1 MFWCSINYLDNV
13 LNNQTLIIKRSPI
26 YLYKAIFFFA
36 LLILSLISINYLSN
50 NLSSLFIIFIYF
62 YEFFILAWLILAV
75 NYLIIYNKSSKVYYL
90 ISDKTKLINDRKN
103 FRLFF
108 YYSLFL
114 LWFSFI
120 FIFIFISVFFLTVSW
135 LYFWNG
141 VKGFFFYLFLII
153 FFLIICILLEYLII
167 KRFYNL
173 EVDLIIFSE
182 LGIKKEVH
190 NSFFN
195 VFPYFLGVEEIW
207 DINISFEWI
216 LCNLFDVWS
225 INISSIREVRHYNYL
240 KDPSKV
246 YEVILKLLK
255 SKK

>member
-13 LNNQTLIIKRSPI
+13 LNNQTLIIKRSSI
-26 YLYKAIFFFA
+26 YLYKTIFFFI
-36 LLILSLISINYLSN
+36 LLILSIISINYLFKGLSN
-50 NLSSLFIIFIYF
+50 LFIIFIYI
-62 YEFFILAWLILAV
+62 YEFFIFGWIILAI
-75 NYLIIYNKSSKVYYL
+75 NYLVIYNKKSKVYYL
-90 ISDKTKLINDRKN
+90 ISDKIKLIKDRQN
-103 FRLFF
+103 FILFF

-114 LWFSFI
+114 LWFTLI
-120 FIFIFISVFFLTVSW
+120 FIFIFISVFFLTISW

-141 VKGFFFYLFLII
+141 VKGFLFYLFLII
-153 FFLIICILLEYLII
+153 FFLIICIYLEYLII

-182 LGIKKEVH
+182 SGIKKEVH

-195 VFPYFLGVEEIW
+195 VFPYFLDVKEIW
-207 DINISFEWI
+207 DINISFNWI

-225 INISSIREVRHYNYL
+225 INISSRREVRHYNYL

-246 YEVILKLLK
+246 YEVILKLIK
-255 SKK
+255 NR